1 MNCNLIIPTSMHYID
16 TSLCNYIHITTTI
29 VLYLINNSTVLHIIL
44 TPLLPY

>member
-16 TSLCNYIHITTTI
+16 TCLYNYIHITPTI

-44 TPLLPY
+44 TPLLPC